1 VVETETFKMFVNG
14 IFLGDCT
21 EVGCGRITLLVDVDP
36 KEGNAMDRRNM
47 ETVGVRRTGWAAL
60 DRDPQQ
66 DTVEYTCPH
75 CGAQGQKNARRER
88 AQYHFTDGFLQDLQG
103 EATHCRACNGSLR
116 VVPVV
121 LLHDQ
126 DETRRFEAVFLDELP
141 EVPVVT
147 N

>member
-1 VVETETFKMFVNG
+1 MDQNNTET
-14 IFLGDCT
+14 L
-21 EVGCGRITLLVDVDP
+21 
-36 KEGNAMDRRNM
+36 
-47 ETVGVRRTGWAAL
+47 GVRRTGWAAL

-66 DTVEYTCPH
+66 DKVEYVCPH
-75 CGAQGQKNARRER
+75 CGARGAKNARRER

-103 EATHCRACNGSLR
+103 EATQCRACNKWLR

-126 DETRRFEAVFLDELP
+126 DETRRFEAVFSDELAMSR
-141 EVPVVT
+141 

>member
-1 VVETETFKMFVNG
+1 
-14 IFLGDCT
+14 
-21 EVGCGRITLLVDVDP
+21 VDVDP
-36 KEGNAMDRRNM
+36 KEGNAMDRRN
-47 ETVGVRRTGWAAL
+47 EAVGVRRTGWAAL

-126 DETRRFEAVFLDELP
+126 DETRRFEAVFSEDLP
-141 EVPVVT
+141 EVPLVT